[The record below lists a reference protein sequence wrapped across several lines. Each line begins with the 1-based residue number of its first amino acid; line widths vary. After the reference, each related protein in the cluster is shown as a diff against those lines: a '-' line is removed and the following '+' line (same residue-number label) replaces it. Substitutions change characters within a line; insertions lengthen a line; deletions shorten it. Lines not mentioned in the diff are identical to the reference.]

1 MLKGLGKA
9 TEDHSLG
16 YDLSSG
22 TPNQL
27 AFNAALAVIDGVRPK
42 DEVEGML
49 AAVPI
54 GNLRSEILVMQSAQN
69 WHRNVERLIGTLRRE
84 CLDHLLIYGE
94 RHLRRKHAVA
104 AVRPTI
110 WDHRHHTN
118 LVRIASSLRAD
129 TIFGKDTR
137 PMPSHL
143 YDVSFDCFAVFDPD
157 GLYSGRA
164 IPLPDVEA
172 V

>member
-1 MLKGLGKA
+1 MERDITTFENGSMGSCRSA
-9 TEDHSLG
+9 IAAAR
-16 YDLSSG
+16 
-22 TPNQL
+22 L
-27 AFNAALAVIDGVRPK
+27 AGRDPEEVHRPR
-42 DEVEGML
+42 DQNRC
-49 AAVPI
+49 PCRR
-54 GNLRSEILVMQSAQN
+54 NLRSEILVMQSAQN